1 VLPAL
6 AGFHVLSQ
14 LSGQLRLEPDG
25 RKDRLSDF
33 VLVHPDRR
41 TTLGAVPCPGAAFII
56 GPCRLFMHW
65 SQSTNAAFQFSI
77 KERPVLSF
85 LLDGFSCCLGFS
97 LPRLRFY
104 PRFPAP
110 GKCQL
115 ALCRVKLFL
124 RDDTFKRMRD
134 HDPLRR
140 VAS

>member
-1 VLPAL
+1 
-6 AGFHVLSQ
+6 
-14 LSGQLRLEPDG
+14 
-25 RKDRLSDF
+25 
-33 VLVHPDRR
+33 
-41 TTLGAVPCPGAAFII
+41 
-56 GPCRLFMHW
+56 M
-65 SQSTNAAFQFSI
+65 
-77 KERPVLSF
+77 SF

-140 VAS
+140 VASSGEVRPSQVFVLRLTGDQFSGVLFVAENTIDFIAIPLSFLPCRIPVLPPGT